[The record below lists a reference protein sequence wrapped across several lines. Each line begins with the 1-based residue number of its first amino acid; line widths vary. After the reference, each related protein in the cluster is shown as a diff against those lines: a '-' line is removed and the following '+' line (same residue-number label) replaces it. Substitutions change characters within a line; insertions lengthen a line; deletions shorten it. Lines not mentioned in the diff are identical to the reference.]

1 MKLIDKQIVEATK
14 PTIYIGKRTYK
25 NKGSGETRIAK
36 PYWAEYFTNG
46 KQYQEPLGVTNKTAA
61 IRAAYALAERL
72 ERGQYKVRDSRRTIQ
87 ELADSYF
94 MYCKGRGRAKKTL
107 VKYNGQLERFKA
119 WCKSEGIRRARTFS
133 PDDLF
138 AYRTYLHEQCG
149 LAPKSIY
156 NETIVIKQLF
166 KWAAK
171 NGYLSHNLLEPILFA
186 KVKSPKQPCFTI
198 EQVEL
203 LLSNAE
209 KWAIPMFA
217 TLAYTGMRI
226 GELQQL
232 HWEDVDLDLNVI
244 HIQRGGSDGT
254 PKDKEDRFV
263 PTHLEKLNPI
273 LCSLP
278 KKSELVFLMPDGRQ
292 VSPKKLRVYLKS
304 LCKQCGFEKPTQYK
318 LHTFRHFFA
327 SYCAQQNLSYK
338 YILEWMG
345 HSSSA
350 ILDMYFTMNDK
361 QAHIA
366 MNSLS
371 FNSENPEN
379 RTVPGQSGAH
389 FREGL
394 PQHTHS

>member
-14 PTIYIGKRTYK
+14 PTIYIGRRTYK
-25 NKGSGETRIAK
+25 NKGSGEVRIAK

-46 KQYQEPLGVTNKTAA
+46 KQYQEPLGVTNKAAA

-72 ERGQYKVRDSRRTIQ
+72 ERGQHKVRDSRRTIQ
-87 ELADSYF
+87 ELADGYYA
-94 MYCKGRGRAKKTL
+94 YCEARNLASKTL
-107 VKYNGQLERFKA
+107 VKYKGQLERFKA

-138 AYRTYLHEQCG
+138 AYRTYLDEQCG

-171 NGYLSHNLLEPILFA
+171 NGYLSRNLLEPIRFA
-186 KVKSPKQPCFTI
+186 EVKSPKQPCFTI

-209 KWAIPMFA
+209 EEAVPIFT
-217 TLAYTGMRI
+217 TLAFTGMRI

-232 HWEDVDLDLNVI
+232 RWEDVDFDLNVI
-244 HIQRGGSDGT
+244 HIQRGGSDGK
-254 PKDKEDRFV
+254 PKNKEDRFI
-263 PTHLEKLNPI
+263 PIHARKLKPI
-273 LCSLP
+273 LRSLP
-278 KKSELVFLMPDGRQ
+278 RKSDLVFLMPDGRQ
-292 VSPKKLRVYLKS
+292 VSPKKLRAYLKR
-304 LCKQCGFEKPTQYK
+304 LCRQCGFENPKQYK

-350 ILDMYFTMNDK
+350 ILDMYFTMNDR
-361 QAHIA
+361 QAQVA

-371 FNSENPEN
+371 FTIEKVEN
-379 RTVPGQSGAH
+379 RTVIGQSGIH
-389 FREGL
+389 FQQTL
-394 PQHTHS
+394 PQPTHL